1 MSGHTPGPWFI
12 KLSVVSKNRCIYSS
26 GVRDEHGGYGIGEAW
41 DLNGN
46 PENAA
51 NARLIAA
58 APDLLEALVK
68 LVAIY
73 DDEFG
78 IVAPEMNAAIA
89 AIAKATIEFKPG
101 NGEISNALTKRML
114 AQPDHEDNS

>member
-1 MSGHTPGPWFI
+1 MSGHTPGPWV
-12 KLSVVSKNRCIYSS
+12 SVPIQPSFSRGGEIEIDYEARPAHWAILRRWRDDQGLRVSRPVAEVHVV
-26 GVRDEHGGYGIGEAW
+26 GVEW
-41 DLNGN
+41 DAGD
-46 PENAA
+46 A

-89 AIAKATIEFKPG
+89 AIAKATTTP
-101 NGEISNALTKRML
+101 
-114 AQPDHEDNS
+114 